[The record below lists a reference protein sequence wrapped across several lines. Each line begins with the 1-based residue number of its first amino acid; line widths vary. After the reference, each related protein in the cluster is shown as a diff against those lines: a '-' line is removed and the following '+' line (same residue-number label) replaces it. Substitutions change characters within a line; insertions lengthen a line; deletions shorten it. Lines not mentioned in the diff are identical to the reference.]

1 MKKKSIKLLIA
12 AVVATMAMGVLAG
25 CGKKDEE
32 KDGDTGA
39 ADSGKAVTIAISGS
53 TSMGKLM
60 EKEGEAYKNA
70 NTNVSIEVQQIGSSA
85 GIKNVISGVS
95 EIGMASRELKDEEKK
110 EVSET
115 TIAFDGIALAVN
127 PKNGVENIT
136 LADIKK
142 IYTGE
147 ITNWKELGGIDA
159 PVVVVAREDG
169 SGTRSAFEE
178 LVGFDAAELV
188 PDATISDGN
197 GAVKTTVAG
206 NPNAIGYI
214 SFEVLDDT
222 VKALK
227 VEEVEA
233 KAENVLNKSYKLS
246 RPFLL
251 VYKED
256 ALTGQGKKFID
267 FILSEDGQKIVEET
281 GGIKLK

>member
-12 AVVATMAMGVLAG
+12 AVVATMAMGVLVG
-25 CGKKDEE
+25 CGKKDEGKE
-32 KDGDTGA
+32 GDSGA

-60 EKEGEAYKNA
+60 EKESEAYKSA
-70 NTNVSIEVQQIGSSA
+70 NSNVSIEVQQIGSSA

-127 PKNGVENIT
+127 TGNGVEN
-136 LADIKK
+136 LKMEDIKK
-142 IYTGE
+142 IYTGQV
-147 ITNWKELGGIDA
+147 TNWKELGGIDA
-159 PVVVVAREDG
+159 PIVVVSREDG

-178 LVGFDAAELV
+178 LVGFEAAELV
-188 PDATISDGN
+188 ADATISDGN

-206 NPNAIGYI
+206 NANAIGYI

-227 VEEVEA
+227 VEDVEA

-256 ALTGQGKKFID
+256 ALTEDGKKFID